1 MNNALFPMSEAYH
14 ELSTYRVMVDDALK
28 CRIVFTHDTNGE
40 MILVH
45 IEPQEDT
52 SLEYL
57 WEESE
62 CYADD
67 ISEWFAL
74 SYPTLE
80 VRFIERDE
88 DWFVLMVTEK

>member
-52 SLEYL
+52 SL
-57 WEESE
+57 
-62 CYADD
+62 
-67 ISEWFAL
+67 
-74 SYPTLE
+74 
-80 VRFIERDE
+80 
-88 DWFVLMVTEK
+88 